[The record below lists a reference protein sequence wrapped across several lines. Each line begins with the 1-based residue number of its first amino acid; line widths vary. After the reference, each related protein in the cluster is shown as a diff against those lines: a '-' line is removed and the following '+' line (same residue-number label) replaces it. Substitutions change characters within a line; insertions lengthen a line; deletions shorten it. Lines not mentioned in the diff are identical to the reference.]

1 MPKFE
6 FVSDARPSLFAY
18 PPDLHPQHL
27 QNGRPLLK
35 RLLRFSRRLPRSERE
50 KKKAAADVD
59 AMDTVR
65 VVAFTMKRPLA
76 DSCGTA
82 DEKGRMPTAF

>member
-18 PPDLHPQHL
+18 PPPTT
-27 QNGRPLLK
+27 PPK
-35 RLLRFSRRLPRSERE
+35 REAFAKAAIAVLSTTAKVRTRE
-50 KKKAAADVD
+50 KKAAADVD
-59 AMDTVR
+59 AMDTVH